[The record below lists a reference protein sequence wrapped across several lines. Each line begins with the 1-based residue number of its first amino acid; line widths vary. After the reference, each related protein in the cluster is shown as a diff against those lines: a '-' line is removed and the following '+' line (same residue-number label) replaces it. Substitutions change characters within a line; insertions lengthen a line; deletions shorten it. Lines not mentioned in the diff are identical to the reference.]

1 MTMWMRGACV
11 TVLLSVLGA
20 VAQAEPAKAWSLTP
34 PDGWADH
41 SPTANQQTSV
51 DEMKVKL
58 AAVGG
63 RYDLGLW
70 EGDLG
75 QRLTVLYMVVPGDTE
90 GGPTRVFGWEDG
102 ARNGVNGTAKE
113 ISYKRTATERL
124 ISVDQVSVGFRSV
137 RFVGL
142 DATNALVGIQAS
154 CAGPE
159 TACGPALA
167 SLRLDASTFKKLP
180 KDRASARGNDE
191 ASEISYR
198 VGIMVGVALVLIV
211 LVGGIQF
218 ARRRSRPS
226 T

>member
-1 MTMWMRGACV
+1 MTMRMRSAYV
-11 TVLLSVLGA
+11 MVLLSVLGA
-20 VAQAEPAKAWSLTP
+20 VAQAEPAKAWSIAP

-51 DEMKVKL
+51 DEMKAKL

-70 EGDLG
+70 EGEAG
-75 QRLTVLYMVVPGDTE
+75 NRLTVLYMVVPADRE
-90 GGPTRVFGWEDG
+90 SGPTRVFGWEDG

-113 ISYKRTATERL
+113 ISYKRTATEQL
-124 ISVDQVSVGFRSV
+124 ISVDQVSEGFRSV

-167 SLRLDASTFKKLP
+167 SLRLDAGRFKKLP
-180 KDRASARGNDE
+180 TSRASERGNDE
-191 ASEISYR
+191 ASKISYR
-198 VGIMVGVALVLIV
+198 VGFGVGVALVLIL

-218 ARRRSRPS
+218 VRRRSRPS